1 MANLS
6 NPNMSKR
13 NLIWLALIIAAAV
26 IGGMLVGMPFGLIPP
41 AVVLVISEI
50 VERSARRKR
59 RQSALTTVD
68 A

>member
-26 IGGMLVGMPFGLIPP
+26 VGGMVMGMPLGLIPP
-41 AVVLVISEI
+41 AVVLVVSEL

-59 RQSALTTVD
+59 SQSGSTPVD

>member
-1 MANLS
+1 MATLSKPNL
-6 NPNMSKR
+6 SKR
-13 NLIWLALIIAAAV
+13 NAIWLAVILAV
-26 IGGMLVGMPFGLIPP
+26 AVLGGVLLGLPLGLIPP

-59 RQSALTTVD
+59 QHEVLTTVD